1 VAAPASPLSQLISPA
16 QPSGAKSPHPLSG
29 DSDRFQGRYWLH
41 VLATNVADVVTSIG
55 GLIFDRAMAGW
66 DVTVEVERNLGREA
80 DRPIRILGGRAAT
93 LVARPDGS
101 GSAPRPHV
109 LAVATDVFVNN
120 EPVRR
125 LVRTARNG
133 NATDVL
139 LWDRHR
145 PPALNCRLVPVRHRP
160 SAAAQVFKSHA
171 LAARGAFVTEPA
183 EEGFYS
189 MT

>member
-1 VAAPASPLSQLISPA
+1 VAAPASPLTQLNSPA

-29 DSDRFQGRYWLH
+29 DIGRYRLH
-41 VLATNVADVVTSIG
+41 VVATNVADVVTSIG

-66 DVTVEVERNLGREA
+66 DVTVEVERNIGREV
-80 DRPIRILGGRAAT
+80 DRPIRILGGRVAT
-93 LVARPDGS
+93 LVAAPDGA

-109 LAVATDVFVNN
+109 LAVATDVFVSN

-125 LVRTARNG
+125 LVRAARNG

-139 LWDRHR
+139 LWGRRH

-171 LAARGAFVTEPA
+171 LAARGAIVTEPA

>member
-1 VAAPASPLSQLISPA
+1 VAAPASPLSQLNSPA

-29 DSDRFQGRYWLH
+29 DSDRPQGRYWLH

-93 LVARPDGS
+93 LVARPDGA
-101 GSAPRPHV
+101 GSAPRHTCLQLQPTCSS
-109 LAVATDVFVNN
+109 ATNRSADWCG
-120 EPVRR
+120 RR
-125 LVRTARNG
+125 ATAMQPTSCSG
-133 NATDVL
+133 VGAA
-139 LWDRHR
+139 R
-145 PPALNCRLVPVRHRP
+145 PLNCRLVPVRHRP